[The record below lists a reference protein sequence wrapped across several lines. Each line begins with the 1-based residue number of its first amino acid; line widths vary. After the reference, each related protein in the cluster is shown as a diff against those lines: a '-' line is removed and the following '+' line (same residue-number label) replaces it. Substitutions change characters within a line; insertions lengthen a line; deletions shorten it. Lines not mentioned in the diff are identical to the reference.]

1 MENLQKIFDDL
12 GLKEGNGLYLL
23 SKNNWKKECNFSSRV
38 NRLIEEKIRPDAF
51 FCFGNKPLI
60 LFYDSPEDK
69 TPIHKAI
76 WNFNESPI
84 VFIVEDE
91 LVEIFNGF
99 NFIRNNNELEKIETN
114 KILTDFSY
122 FQLVTGLT
130 WETYQSKLDK
140 KNRVDF
146 NLLNNIK
153 AARLLLSAIIKE
165 QRVINAL
172 IGKIIFIR
180 YLIDREVK
188 IGFEGERKSWTTD
201 DLIHVL
207 RNREKAIDFLKYLQ
221 NKFNGDMFPL
231 ADKDYGLISQNCFDI
246 LIRLLNE
253 DNLGNGQQSHF
264 RLYDFSIIPI
274 EFVSNVYESFIGEE
288 NQKNEGAY
296 YTPLFLVDYILAET
310 VEKYFDNKYTYN
322 CRVLD
327 PACGSGIFLV
337 ETLRKIIE
345 RFIEIHPVLA
355 SNPKTFKQALH
366 NLAKNNIFG
375 VDKNLPAIHVAI
387 FSIQLTLLDYQN
399 PSDIEDFRFPPM
411 LETNFF
417 ESDFFD
423 TEKPFNKILGQTPP
437 KFILGNPPWK
447 RGKGDIKKPL
457 FDEYIKKR
465 RKKEKELGKD
475 GPKITIR
482 NSEIAQAFLLR
493 VSDFSNFDTQCG
505 LIATSKVLYNLQ
517 GKEFRTYFL
526 HNYCINKVFELAPVR
541 HEVFNQSNN
550 DIAIGPAVILFYKD
564 AKEENTDKTTIEHIA
579 LKPSKFFT
587 SFKVFSLARND
598 FKKVEQKK
606 LKDYDW
612 LWKTLVYGSYLDFNF
627 IKRLKAG
634 YPSIGDFIK
643 NESEFSV
650 KQGLKRID
658 GIKKIDVSILF
669 DWDFLDTGVRR
680 KELQQFFIVPEH
692 NKWITDQVGYVFRN
706 KEGNVDIEVFC
717 PPALLLKDGLTPN
730 FEAVSSQIE
739 TKMVFTD
746 NITSIKPFT
755 DKAQRLL
762 FDFEILLNSTFHSYW
777 ALQTASFVG
786 IKQERSHD
794 EEKFSIPYITID
806 ESQSIVSEINQLK
819 RKRYNVNTEA
829 LSSFSV
835 SVIDSQI
842 RDKTEKI
849 NAKIEKIFQ
858 LDEIEKSI
866 FNYASKILIPLI
878 KGDAN
883 VLKELPINDS
893 LLSDYAQIFLNR
905 FKPTLDKGNQK
916 FIAEIW
922 HSHHI
927 VGMLFKVVPN
937 IPENNKDIVWVK
949 KDNDLIL
956 QSLIKLGS
964 QKITDQLF
972 VQKDIRGFEAD
983 YFYIFKPNEKRLWH
997 QALGYLDVDEFMD
1010 AVLKAGR
1017 RGE

>member
-1 MENLQKIFDDL
+1 MKNLQKIFDDL
-12 GLKEGNGLYLL
+12 GLKEGNGLFLL
-23 SKNNWKKECNFSSRV
+23 SNGDWKKECNFSSRV

-60 LFYDSPEDK
+60 LFYDSPENK
-69 TPIHKAI
+69 TTIHKAI

-84 VFIVEDE
+84 VFIVDDD

-99 NFIRNNNELEKIETN
+99 NFIKNKDGLEKIGSNE
-114 KILTDFSY
+114 ILTDFNY
-122 FQLVTGLT
+122 FQLVTGST

-153 AARLLLSAIIKE
+153 DARTLLSAIIKE

-180 YLIDREVK
+180 YLIDRKVK
-188 IGFEGERKSWTTD
+188 IGFEGERKNWTND
-201 DLIHVL
+201 DLIRVL
-207 RNREKAIDFLKYLQ
+207 SNRAKAIEFFKYLQ

-231 ADKDYGLISQNCFDI
+231 EDKDYELISQNCFDI

-253 DNLGNGQQSHF
+253 DNLGNGQLSLF
-264 RLYDFSIIPI
+264 KLYDFSIIPI

-288 NQKNEGAY
+288 NQKNEGVY

-355 SNPKTFKQALH
+355 SNPETFKRALH

-417 ESDFFD
+417 ESDFFNSI
-423 TEKPFNKILGQTPP
+423 KPFNKILEKIP
-437 KFILGNPPWK
+437 FNCILGNPPWK

-457 FDEYIKKR
+457 FDEYIKTR
-465 RKKEKELGKD
+465 RKEEKKKSKE
-475 GPKITIR
+475 GPEITIS
-482 NSEIAQAFLLR
+482 NNEIAQAFLIR
-493 VSDFSNFDTQCG
+493 VSDFSSKNTLCG

-526 HNYCINKVFELAPVR
+526 HNYSISKVFELAPVR
-541 HEVFNQSNN
+541 HEVFNQSTN
-550 DIAIGPAVILFYKD
+550 DTAIGPAVVLFYKY
-564 AKEENTDKTTIEHIA
+564 AKGENTDNSIIEHIT
-579 LKPSKFFT
+579 LKPSRFFS
-587 SFKVFSLARND
+587 SFKVFSLTKSD

-606 LKDYDW
+606 LKEFDW

-627 IKRLKAG
+627 IKRLKDD
-634 YPSIGDFIK
+634 YSSIGEELKNTDRFIK
-643 NESEFSV
+643 G
-650 KQGLKRID
+650 QGVMVGGGDQNDASHLLGLPYVNTRHDIRPFWINTDLK
-658 GIKKIDVSILF
+658 
-669 DWDFLDTGVRR
+669 
-680 KELQQFFIVPEH
+680 E
-692 NKWITDQVGYVFRN
+692 KWIYSIVHR
-706 KEGNVDIEVFC
+706 
-717 PPALLLKDGLTPN
+717 PR
-730 FEAVSSQIE
+730 EAVLYEAPMLLVTGGTTNSFQSVSAVCFQDAIFRSSL
-739 TKMVFTD
+739 TAVKAFD
-746 NITSIKPFT
+746 NKDNGHLRVMSAI
-755 DKAQRLL
+755 
-762 FDFEILLNSTFHSYW
+762 LNSTFFSYY
-777 ALQTASFVG
+777 ALQTFSSAG
-786 IKQERSHD
+786 IEREESHD
-794 EEKFSIPYITID
+794 DEKWTVPFSFSPSIIKVVSRLEELLQDYYSNDHILNDPNQK
-806 ESQSIVSEINQLK
+806 ESIV
-819 RKRYNVNTEA
+819 RYRNLLEGYISNMFA
-829 LSSFSV
+829 FSDHEK
-835 SVIDSQI
+835 SLIDYA
-842 RDKTEKI
+842 EKI
-849 NAKIEKIFQ
+849 VIPIEKKHEGHEILFKEISFENKY
-858 LDEIEKSI
+858 LD
-866 FNYASKILIPLI
+866 NYATL
-878 KGDAN
+878 
-883 VLKELPINDS
+883 
-893 LLSDYAQIFLNR
+893 FLNR
-905 FKPTLDKGNQK
+905 FKPTLDNDKQK
-916 FIAEIW
+916 FIVEIW
-922 HSHHI
+922 YSRHI

-937 IPENNKDIVWVK
+937 IPENSKDIVWIK

-997 QALGYLDVDEFMD
+997 QAIGYIDVDEFMD

>member
-1 MENLQKIFDDL
+1 MKNLQKIFDDL

-23 SKNNWKKECNFSSRV
+23 SKNDWKKECNFSSRV

-60 LFYDSPEDK
+60 LFYDNPEDK

-84 VFIVEDE
+84 VFIVEDD

-99 NFIRNNNELEKIETN
+99 NFIRDNNELEKIETN
-114 KILTDFSY
+114 KILTDFNY
-122 FQLVTGLT
+122 LQLVTGST

-153 AARLLLSAIIKE
+153 AARSLLSAIIKE

-207 RNREKAIDFLKYLQ
+207 RNREKAIEFLKYLQ

-231 ADKDYGLISQNCFDI
+231 EDKDYELISQNCFDI

-253 DNLGNGQQSHF
+253 DNLGNGQLSLF
-264 RLYDFSIIPI
+264 KLYDFSIIPI

-345 RFIEIHPVLA
+345 RFIEIHPALA
-355 SNPKTFKQALH
+355 RNPKTFKQALH

-417 ESDFFD
+417 ESDFFN

-437 KFILGNPPWK
+437 RFILGNPPWK
-447 RGKGDIKKPL
+447 RGKGDVKKPL

-465 RKKEKELGKD
+465 RKKEKEIGKD
-475 GPKITIR
+475 GPEITISNR
-482 NSEIAQAFLLR
+482 EIAQAFLLR
-493 VSDFSNFDTQCG
+493 AADFSNFDTQCG

-526 HNYCINKVFELAPVR
+526 HNFNINKVFELAPVR

-550 DIAIGPAVILFYKD
+550 DTAFGPAVVLFYKY
-564 AKEENTDKTTIEHIA
+564 AKGKNTDSSIIEHIT
-579 LKPSKFFT
+579 LNPSRFFS
-587 SFKVFSLARND
+587 SFKVFSLTKND

-606 LKDYDW
+606 LKEFDW

-627 IKRLKAG
+627 IKRLKDD
-634 YPSIGDFIK
+634 YSSIGEELKNTARFINGQGVTIGGGDK
-643 NESEFSV
+643 NDASHLV
-650 KQGLKRID
+650 GLPFID
-658 GIKKIDVSILF
+658 TKKDIKAFWINNELKHTWDISNSFVHRPREENLYKAPMLLITKGISSKFRSISAVSKKDA
-669 DWDFLDTGVRR
+669 
-680 KELQQFFIVPEH
+680 
-692 NKWITDQVGYVFRN
+692 
-706 KEGNVDIEVFC
+706 VFC
-717 PPALLLKDGLTPN
+717 DSLTAIKATK
-730 FEAVSSQIE
+730 FE
-739 TKMVFTD
+739 D
-746 NITSIKPFT
+746 IKYLQVMS
-755 DKAQRLL
+755 A
-762 FDFEILLNSTFHSYW
+762 LLNSSISAYL
-777 ALQTASFVG
+777 ALQTFSSVG
-786 IKQERSHD
+786 IEREQAHNP
-794 EEKFSIPYITID
+794 EKWTIPFSYR
-806 ESQSIVSEINQLK
+806 QSIVEATSRLEDLLQDYYSNDQILNSATIQENINFLK
-819 RKRYNVNTEA
+819 RLIEGYISNMFA
-829 LSSFSV
+829 FSNQEK
-835 SVIDSQI
+835 SLIDYAERIVIP
-842 RDKTEKI
+842 
-849 NAKIEKIFQ
+849 IEKKHKGYELLFK
-858 LDEIEKSI
+858 EI
-866 FNYASKILIPLI
+866 
-878 KGDAN
+878 
-883 VLKELPINDS
+883 PIGNKY
-893 LLSDYAQIFLNR
+893 LTDYATLFLNR

-937 IPENNKDIVWVK
+937 NPENNKDIVWVK

-997 QALGYLDVDEFMD
+997 QAIGYLDVDEFMD

>member
-1 MENLQKIFDDL
+1 M
-12 GLKEGNGLYLL
+12 
-23 SKNNWKKECNFSSRV
+23 
-38 NRLIEEKIRPDAF
+38 IEEKICPDAF

-60 LFYDSPEDK
+60 LFYDSPKNK
-69 TPIHKAI
+69 TTIHKAI

-84 VFIVEDE
+84 VFIVEDD

-99 NFIRNNNELEKIETN
+99 NFIKNNDSLELIGTNEI
-114 KILTDFSY
+114 ITDFNY
-122 FQLVTGLT
+122 FQLVTGST
-130 WETYQSKLDK
+130 WETYQTKLDK

-153 AARLLLSAIIKE
+153 DARTLLLAIIKE

-180 YLIDREVK
+180 YLIDRKVK
-188 IGFEGERKSWTTD
+188 IGFEGIRKNWTND

-207 RNREKAIDFLKYLQ
+207 RNREKAIEFLKYLQ
-221 NKFNGDMFPL
+221 DKFNGDMFPL
-231 ADKDYGLISQNCFDI
+231 DYKDYELISESCFDI
-246 LIRLLNE
+246 IIRLLNE
-253 DNLGNGQQSHF
+253 DNLENGQLSLF
-264 RLYDFSIIPI
+264 KLYDFSIIPI

-345 RFIEIHPVLA
+345 RFIEIHPCIA
-355 SNPKTFKQALH
+355 NNPETFKRALH

-387 FSIQLTLLDYQN
+387 FSIQLTLLDYQD

-423 TEKPFNKILGQTPP
+423 TEKPFNKILGQIPP

-447 RGKGDIKKPL
+447 RGKGDTKKPL

-465 RKKEKELGKD
+465 RRKEKELLED
-475 GPKITIR
+475 GPEITIS
-482 NSEIAQAFLLR
+482 NNEIAQSFLLR
-493 VSDFSNFDTQCG
+493 VSDFSDKNTLCG

-517 GKEFRTYFL
+517 GKEFRTYLL
-526 HNYCINKVFELAPVR
+526 HNYCISKVFELAPVR

-550 DIAIGPAVILFYKD
+550 DTAIGPAVVLFYKY
-564 AKEENTDKTTIEHIA
+564 AKGENTNSSIIEHIT
-579 LKPSKFFT
+579 LKPSRFFS
-587 SFKVFSLARND
+587 SFKVFSLTKND

-606 LKDYDW
+606 LKEFDW

-627 IKRLKAG
+627 IKRLKDD
-634 YPSIGDFIK
+634 YSSIGEELKNTDRFIK
-643 NESEFSV
+643 GQGVTIGGGDKNDASHLVGLPFVDTKKDIKAFWINNEL
-650 KQGLKRID
+650 KQKWDIANSIVHRPREENLYKAPMLLITK
-658 GIKKIDVSILF
+658 GISSRFHSISAVSKKDA
-669 DWDFLDTGVRR
+669 
-680 KELQQFFIVPEH
+680 
-692 NKWITDQVGYVFRN
+692 
-706 KEGNVDIEVFC
+706 VFC
-717 PPALLLKDGLTPN
+717 DSLTAIKAINIEDLKYLKVMS
-730 FEAVSSQIE
+730 A
-739 TKMVFTD
+739 
-746 NITSIKPFT
+746 
-755 DKAQRLL
+755 
-762 FDFEILLNSTFHSYW
+762 LLNSSISAYL
-777 ALQTASFVG
+777 ALQTFSSVG
-786 IKQERSHD
+786 IEREQAHNP
-794 EEKFSIPYITID
+794 EKWTIPFSFRP
-806 ESQSIVSEINQLK
+806 SIVKAVSRLEDLLQEYYSNDLILNDISKQANINFLK
-819 RKRYNVNTEA
+819 KLIEGYISNMFA
-829 LSSFSV
+829 FSDQEKNL
-835 SVIDSQI
+835 IDYA
-842 RDKTEKI
+842 EKI
-849 NAKIEKIFQ
+849 VIPIEKKHEGYELLFKEIPFENKF
-858 LDEIEKSI
+858 LD
-866 FNYASKILIPLI
+866 NYAT
-878 KGDAN
+878 
-883 VLKELPINDS
+883 
-893 LLSDYAQIFLNR
+893 IFLNR
-905 FKPTLDKGNQK
+905 FKPTLDNDKQK
-916 FIAEIW
+916 FIVEIW
-922 HSHHI
+922 HSRHI

-937 IPENNKDIVWVK
+937 IPENKQDIVWLK
-949 KDNDLIL
+949 KDKDIIL

-972 VQKDIRGFEAD
+972 VQKDIRGFESD

-997 QALGYLDVDEFMD
+997 QAIGYLDVDEFMD